1 MKTNSLNA
9 NIASYMNLPFTIV
22 LKKDDEGD
30 YVSRI
35 EELPGCVAHGNSEVE
50 AVQRLRRM
58 QQLWIRD
65 CIEAGD
71 KVPEPKELEPELPS
85 GKWLQRV
92 PRGVHKRLAEKA
104 KIEGVSLNQLV
115 TTILAEALGAS
126 SAKAKAGKDRSA
138 SAFRG
143 ALTTS
148 ARRTKLANR

>member
-9 NIASYMNLPFTIV
+9 NVASYMSLPFTIV

-35 EELPGCVAHGNSEVE
+35 EELPGCVAHGSSEVE
-50 AVQRLRRM
+50 AVQQLRRM

-65 CIEAGD
+65 CLEAGD
-71 KVPEPKELEPELPS
+71 KIPEPKEEQGLPS
-85 GKWLQRV
+85 GKWVQRV

-104 KIEGVSLNQLV
+104 KSEGVSLNQLV

-126 SAKAKAGKDRSA
+126 STAPRAARDRA
-138 SAFRG
+138 ANAFRSER
-143 ALTTS
+143 TTS
-148 ARRTKLANR
+148 KRVKR